1 MALEKPKRALSQE
14 QGGRSSGLS
23 GITLLGT
30 TGKRVEVDKQTLSQ
44 LIVKQA
50 DEGKSMLGRPGG
62 TYL

>member
-1 MALEKPKRALSQE
+1 MALEKAKGALNQE

-30 TGKRVEVDKQTLSQ
+30 TGKRVEVGKQTLLQ